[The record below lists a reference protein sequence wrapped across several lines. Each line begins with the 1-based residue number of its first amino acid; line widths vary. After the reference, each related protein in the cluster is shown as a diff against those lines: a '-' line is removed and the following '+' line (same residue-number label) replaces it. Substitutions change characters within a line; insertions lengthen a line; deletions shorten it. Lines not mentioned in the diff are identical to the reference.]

1 MRHFKLF
8 LAIFTFSY
16 AKVIT
21 LSANHPD
28 PRYGIFSTY
37 YLKVEPLND
46 KTNRVRLLED
56 LIFIDSKGKKWTSP
70 KGSVVDGATIPKAF
84 QSIIGTPY
92 GGEYV
97 LASVIH
103 DVAYDEKKE
112 SWQEVHRAFYD
123 AMLASGVEAKKASL
137 MYIAVYEASARWGE
151 NKDGDLSQE
160 KILNLFGVDEL
171 ASKEVVNM
179 VGDLLKGLNIEL
191 QESEEGLF
199 LRVGGSSKK

>member
-1 MRHFKLF
+1 MKHLKLF
-8 LAIFTFSY
+8 LVISFLLFSISAD

-21 LSANHPD
+21 LSVNHPD

-46 KTNRVRLLED
+46 KSNRVRLLED
-56 LIFIDSKGKKWTSP
+56 LIFIDRKGKKWTSP

-84 QSIIGTPY
+84 QGMIGTPY

-112 SWQEVHRAFYD
+112 SWEEVHRAFYD
-123 AMLASGVEAKKASL
+123 ALLASGVEAKKASL
-137 MYIAVYEASARWGE
+137 MYLAVYEGSSRWGE
-151 NKDGDLSQE
+151 NKQKHLSQE
-160 KILNLFGVDEL
+160 KVLNLLGIDKPAQKELVNLIEGV
-171 ASKEVVNM
+171 
-179 VGDLLKGLNIEL
+179 LNSLVIE
-191 QESEEGLF
+191 
-199 LRVGGSSKK
+199 K

>member
-1 MRHFKLF
+1 MQHFKLF
-8 LAIFTFSY
+8 LVLFLLGTFSY

-21 LSANHPD
+21 LSVNHPD

-46 KTNRVRLLED
+46 KSNRVRLLED

-84 QSIIGTPY
+84 QGIIGTPY

-103 DVAYDEKKE
+103 DIAYDEKKE
-112 SWQEVHRAFYD
+112 SWQEVHRGFYD
-123 AMLASGVEAKKASL
+123 ALLASGVEAKKASL
-137 MYIAVYEASARWGE
+137 MYMAVYEGSSRWGKDQ
-151 NKDGDLSQE
+151 NKHLSQE
-160 KILNLFGVDEL
+160 KILNFLGVNILE
-171 ASKEVVNM
+171 SKEFQEL
-179 VGDLLKGLNIEL
+179 GSLIDLLVKNLEFKV
-191 QESEEGLF
+191 E
-199 LRVGGSSKK
+199 KKK